1 MTNYV
6 KAVDFA
12 AKDTLVSG
20 DPNKIVK
27 GTEINTEFT
36 NIQTAVNSKADI
48 NSPTFTG
55 TPLTTTAAAGTNTTQ
70 IASTA
75 YVMAERS
82 NAATLDNKTISGG
95 SY

>member
-27 GTEINTEFT
+27 GTEINTEFA
-36 NIQTAVNSKADI
+36 NIQTAIGSKADL

-55 TPLTTTAAAGTNTTQ
+55 TPTVPTASATTNTTQ
-70 IASTA
+70 AASTA
-75 YVMAERS
+75 FVVNERS
-82 NAATLDNKTISGG
+82 TTATLDNKTISGG